1 MDLTSAQAQFSA
13 SGTFLN
19 TASLGLPP
27 RETVDVVRATIERW
41 SRGEHNAPDFDEP
54 VDRSR
59 ALYAELVSTP
69 AAEVALGSQT
79 SQLIGHIA
87 ANLRDDAQVLVAEGE
102 FTSGLF
108 PFLAQ
113 QQRGMRVREVP
124 MADLPGQIN
133 DDTTAVVSS
142 AVQSANGALLNLD
155 AVQDACDATGAM
167 SVIDVTQAAGWLPID
182 ASRFD
187 VTVCSGY
194 KWLLA
199 PRGTAFLTV
208 KPWVRAGMLVHSAS
222 WAGGADKWA
231 SIYGTPLRL
240 ASDARSLDVSPAWFC
255 WVGQVPALELLR
267 DVGIAQIHR
276 HNVGLANAFLA
287 AIGQPAGD
295 SAIVSVA
302 VDDSAADALQA
313 ADVQG
318 AMRAG
323 RLRLSFH
330 LYNTDADAARVA
342 DVVRP
347 YLLDQ

>member
-1 MDLTSAQAQFSA
+1 M
-13 SGTFLN
+13 
-19 TASLGLPP
+19 
-27 RETVDVVRATIERW
+27 
-41 SRGEHNAPDFDEP
+41 
-54 VDRSR
+54 
-59 ALYAELVSTP
+59 
-69 AAEVALGSQT
+69 
-79 SQLIGHIA
+79 
-87 ANLRDDAQVLVAEGE
+87 
-102 FTSGLF
+102 
-108 PFLAQ
+108 
-113 QQRGMRVREVP
+113 
-124 MADLPGQIN
+124 
-133 DDTTAVVSS
+133 
-142 AVQSANGALLNLD
+142 
-155 AVQDACDATGAM
+155 
-167 SVIDVTQAAGWLPID
+167 
-182 ASRFD
+182 
-187 VTVCSGY
+187 
-194 KWLLA
+194 
-199 PRGTAFLTV
+199 
-208 KPWVRAGMLVHSAS
+208 
-222 WAGGADKWA
+222 
-231 SIYGTPLRL
+231 
-240 ASDARSLDVSPAWFC
+240 SPAWFC